1 MEQSVLVQNQPG
13 NHGKRWSRSGMV
25 VETGPG
31 PRQYDVRMDGSRN
44 VSIRNKK
51 FLRSFTE
58 VADMMAEDVVP
69 SSPVQFH
76 SNIRMIVR
84 LLT

>member
-1 MEQSVLVQNQPG
+1 M
-13 NHGKRWSRSGMV
+13 
-25 VETGPG
+25 
-31 PRQYDVRMDGSRN
+31 VRMDGSRN

-58 VADMMAEDVVP
+58 VADMKAEDVVP

-76 SNIRMIVR
+76 SNIRMMRIVR

>member
-1 MEQSVLVQNQPG
+1 MVRGGPG
-13 NHGKRWSRSGMV
+13 QELWWKQ
-25 VETGPG
+25 EPG

-44 VSIRNKK
+44 VSIRNEK

-58 VADMMAEDVVP
+58 VADMMAEDDVS

-76 SNIRMIVR
+76 SNIRMMRIVR